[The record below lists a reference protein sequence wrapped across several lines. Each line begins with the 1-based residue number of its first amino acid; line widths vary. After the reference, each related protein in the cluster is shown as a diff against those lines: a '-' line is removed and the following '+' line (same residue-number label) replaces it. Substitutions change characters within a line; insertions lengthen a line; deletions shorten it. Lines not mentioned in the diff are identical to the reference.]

1 MKRLGRGEQKS
12 AALERGTREAQKEE
26 ARGRPRAFDIDRALD
41 RALQVFWRQ
50 GYEGT
55 SLSDLTK
62 AMGINRPSLYAA
74 FGNKEELF
82 RKVLD
87 RYAKGPS
94 SRVSQALSE
103 PSAYAAAKRLLYANA
118 ELQTNPKNPRG
129 CLTVHG
135 ALTCSPENETIR
147 RELASRRLTA
157 GNDLLKRLEQ
167 AKAEGEIPQSADP
180 AELARYFIAVIQGMS
195 VQATSGASRRQLE
208 KVADLALLAWPK
220 ETALP
225 SEKSQATRR
234 HKKGFAVSKQ
244 QTTAR
249 RNR

>member
-1 MKRLGRGEQKS
+1 MKRFDRREQSS
-12 AALERGTREAQKEE
+12 AVLERGTPKARKEQ

-62 AMGINRPSLYAA
+62 AIGINRPSLYAA

-87 RYAKGPS
+87 RYAEGPS

-103 PSAYAAAKRLLYANA
+103 PTAYGAVKRLLYASA
-118 ELQTNPKNPRG
+118 ELQTSPRNPRG

-147 RELASRRLTA
+147 RELASRRLAA

-167 AKAEGEIPQSADP
+167 GKSEGELRDSADP
-180 AELARYFIAVIQGMS
+180 TELARYFIVVIQGMA
-195 VQATSGASRRQLE
+195 VQAASGATRQQLE
-208 KVADLALLAWPK
+208 KVADLALLIWPR
-220 ETALP
+220 EAASP
-225 SEKSQATRR
+225 SRSQGKQNRKRSFGA
-234 HKKGFAVSKQ
+234 SKQ
-244 QTTAR
+244 RPGAR
-249 RNR
+249 AAR

>member
-1 MKRLGRGEQKS
+1 MKRLGRRKQRS
-12 AALERGTREAQKEE
+12 AVLERGTKEAQKEE

-87 RYAKGPS
+87 RYAEGPS

-103 PSAYAAAKRLLYANA
+103 PTAYVAVKRLLYANA

-135 ALTCSPENETIR
+135 ALTCSPQNETIR

-157 GNDLLKRLEQ
+157 GNDLFKRLEQ
-167 AKAEGEIPQSADP
+167 AKAEGEIPRSADP

-195 VQATSGASRRQLE
+195 VQATSGATRQQLE
-208 KVADLALLAWPK
+208 KVADLALRAWPRK
-220 ETALP
+220 TASP
-225 SEKSQATRR
+225 SEKSRATRR
-234 HKKGFAVSKQ
+234 RKKGFAISK
-244 QTTAR
+244 
-249 RNR
+249 

>member
-1 MKRLGRGEQKS
+1 MKRVGYRRQKPV
-12 AALERGTREAQKEE
+12 ALQLEMPREGNTET
-26 ARGRPRAFDIDRALD
+26 RGRPRAFDADQALD

-74 FGNKEELF
+74 FGNKEALF

-87 RYAKGPS
+87 RYAAGPS
-94 SRVSQALSE
+94 SRVGQALSE
-103 PSAYAAAKRLLYANA
+103 PTAYAAVKRLLYANA
-118 ELQTNPKNPRG
+118 ELQTDPKNPRG

-135 ALTCSPENETIR
+135 ALTCSPENVTIR

-167 AKAEGEIPQSADP
+167 GKSEGDLPESADP
-180 AELARYFIAVIQGMS
+180 TELARYFIAVIQGMA
-195 VQATSGASRRQLE
+195 VQATSGATRQQLE
-208 KVADLALLAWPK
+208 KVADLALLAWPR
-220 ETALP
+220 EAASP
-225 SEKSQATRR
+225 SGSQGKQQ
-234 HKKGFAVSKQ
+234 HKRSSGMSKQ
-244 QTTAR
+244 RPGAR
-249 RNR
+249 AAR

>member
-1 MKRLGRGEQKS
+1 MKRFDRRDQRS
-12 AALERGTREAQKEE
+12 AALERGVGPARKEE

-41 RALQVFWRQ
+41 QALQVFWRQ

-87 RYAKGPS
+87 RYAEGPS
-94 SRVSQALSE
+94 SRVSHALSE
-103 PSAYAAAKRLLYANA
+103 PSAYAAVKQLLYASA

-167 AKAEGEIPQSADP
+167 GKSEGDFPESVDS
-180 AELARYFIAVIQGMS
+180 AELARYFIAVIQGMA
-195 VQATSGASRRQLE
+195 VQAASGATRQQLE
-208 KVADLALLAWPK
+208 KVADLALLAWPR
-220 ETALP
+220 EAAP
-225 SEKSQATRR
+225 SSASQGEQKRKR
-234 HKKGFAVSKQ
+234 SFDVSK
-244 QTTAR
+244 R
-249 RNR
+249 RPPR

>member
-1 MKRLGRGEQKS
+1 MKPGHDQE
-12 AALERGTREAQKEE
+12 T
-26 ARGRPRAFDIDRALD
+26 RGRPRAFDVDHTLD

-62 AMGINRPSLYAA
+62 AMRINRPSLYAA
-74 FGNKEELF
+74 FVNKEELF

-87 RYAKGPS
+87 RYAEGPS
-94 SRVSQALSE
+94 SRVNQALNE
-103 PSAYAAAKRLLYANA
+103 PTAYAAVKRLLYASA
-118 ELQTNPKNPRG
+118 EMQTNPRSPRG

-167 AKAEGEIPQSADP
+167 AKAESDLPQSSDP
-180 AELARYFIAVIQGMS
+180 EELSRYFIAVIQGMA
-195 VQATSGASRRQLE
+195 VQATSGATRQQLENIADIALQAWPARGTASQELRRKSRR
-208 KVADLALLAWPK
+208 K
-220 ETALP
+220 
-225 SEKSQATRR
+225 R
-234 HKKGFAVSKQ
+234 VSVS
-244 QTTAR
+244 
-249 RNR
+249 RNRQRSKSTPRRS

>member
-1 MKRLGRGEQKS
+1 MKQSGRREQRS
-12 AALERGTREAQKEE
+12 ATLERGTRERHKEE

-87 RYAKGPS
+87 RYAEGRS

-103 PSAYAAAKRLLYANA
+103 PTASAAVKQLLYANA

-157 GNDLLKRLEQ
+157 GNDLFKRLEQ
-167 AKAEGEIPQSADP
+167 AKAEGEIPQSADS

-195 VQATSGASRRQLE
+195 VQATSGATRQQLE
-208 KVADLALLAWPK
+208 KVANLALLAWPT
-220 ETALP
+220 ETVSP
-225 SEKSQATRR
+225 SEKSQARR
-234 HKKGFAVSKQ
+234 RRRKGFAISKQ
-244 QTTAR
+244 QPAAR
-249 RNR
+249 TNR